1 MIEKYLKTDKL
12 DVGLLPSRTQHAL
25 LLYVPVPVPDL
36 LGTYILLVDV
46 GENLDQSFSLLT
58 SRFLKIPIKRK
69 GPQLK
74 KKKANAPAGNRT
86 RVCTVAGYYS
96 TTRPLVRFDVMLW
109 SYNIYTIPFYWFIY
123 HVIVKF
129 SNESI
134 CAMIIIWYLSMCH

>member
-12 DVGLLPSRTQHAL
+12 DVGLFPSRTQHAL

-69 GPQLK
+69 GPRLKK

-96 TTRPLVRFDVMLW
+96 TTRPLVLLDVMLW
-109 SYNIYTIPFYWFIY
+109 SYNIYTIPFY
-123 HVIVKF
+123 
-129 SNESI
+129 
-134 CAMIIIWYLSMCH
+134 